1 MSESL
6 CGFGNV
12 ISGSLHLPET
22 KGIAIIVFPPECKS
36 RRFCQKLCVCVC
48 QVEIENV
55 TRPSRNQFE
64 SVPLNDVCVFSNRFF
79 RLSVAGVC
87 WINMDDGRALKRS
100 VGLARFSFFF
110 FIRTAIAL
118 FARLHPHDDGC
129 LFFFSQF
136 TASTDSFR
144 RRQAGTQKTKSMPLL
159 RRQTTLLR
167 GPFSVLWAK
176 LLWVWGGLKS
186 LGGKNKRRTL

>member
-144 RRQAGTQKTKSMPLL
+144 RRQAGTPKKKQNRCLCCKDKPL
-159 RRQTTLLR
+159 T
-167 GPFSVLWAK
+167 S
-176 LLWVWGGLKS
+176 
-186 LGGKNKRRTL
+186 RTF

>member
-129 LFFFSQF
+129 LFFFRNLLHPLIHFDVDRPVPKKQNRCLCCEDKPLYF
-136 TASTDSFR
+136 ADLLVFCGQSFFGSG
-144 RRQAGTQKTKSMPLL
+144 A
-159 RRQTTLLR
+159 
-167 GPFSVLWAK
+167 A
-176 LLWVWGGLKS
+176 
-186 LGGKNKRRTL
+186 

>member
-110 FIRTAIAL
+110 SSARPSHCLPVCIRMMT
-118 FARLHPHDDGC
+118 DV
-129 LFFFSQF
+129 FFSQF

-144 RRQAGTQKTKSMPLL
+144 RRQAGTPKKKQNRCLCCKDKPL
-159 RRQTTLLR
+159 T
-167 GPFSVLWAK
+167 S
-176 LLWVWGGLKS
+176 
-186 LGGKNKRRTL
+186 RTF